1 MIKIIAAHS
10 GRLFYFYIMKFV
22 VVREFDDYI
31 TAHIVMG
38 RLLEEDI
45 VCHLENEHSSTLRP
59 FRSHIFG
66 GIKLMVPEVQAER
79 AIGLLTKWSKEQV
92 S

>member
-1 MIKIIAAHS
+1 
-10 GRLFYFYIMKFV
+10 
-22 VVREFDDYI
+22 
-31 TAHIVMG
+31 MG
-38 RLLEEDI
+38 RLQEEDI
-45 VCHLENEHSSTLRP
+45 VCHLENEYSSSLRP

-79 AIGLLTKWSKEQV
+79 AVELLTKWNNEQV

>member
-1 MIKIIAAHS
+1 
-10 GRLFYFYIMKFV
+10 MKFIA
-22 VVREFDDYI
+22 VREFDDYI

-38 RLLEEDI
+38 RLSEEDI
-45 VCHLENEHSSTLRP
+45 VCHLENEYSSSLRP

-66 GIKLMVPEVQAER
+66 GIKLMVPDVQAER
-79 AIGLLTKWSKEQV
+79 AIELLTKWDGEQA

>member
-1 MIKIIAAHS
+1 
-10 GRLFYFYIMKFV
+10 MKFIA
-22 VVREFDDYI
+22 VREFDDYI

-45 VCHLENEHSSTLRP
+45 VCHLENEYSSSLRP

-66 GIKLMVPEVQAER
+66 GIKLMVPDVQAER
-79 AIGLLTKWSKEQV
+79 AIELLTEWDGEQA

>member
-1 MIKIIAAHS
+1 
-10 GRLFYFYIMKFV
+10 MKFIAI
-22 VVREFDDYI
+22 REFDDYI

-45 VCHLENEHSSTLRP
+45 VCHLENEYSSSLRP

-66 GIKLMVPEVQAER
+66 GIKLMVPDVQAER
-79 AIGLLTKWSKEQV
+79 AIELLTKSDREQT